1 MSHSKLLAAVLFTLT
16 AIAIAHAAE
25 PAATRMDQRLAK
37 LRKSPLELYA
47 FLYRMPKGADL
58 HNHVSGAIY
67 AEGFLRAAVDEH
79 LCVIEATL
87 ALTAP
92 GTGGVCPTDQRPPSK
107 PTTTSAMP

>member
-1 MSHSKLLAAVLFTLT
+1 
-16 AIAIAHAAE
+16 
-25 PAATRMDQRLAK
+25 MDQRLAE
-37 LRKSPLELYA
+37 LRKSPPELYA

-92 GTGGVCPTDQRPPSK
+92 GATAYAPWAR
-107 PTTTSAMP
+107 